1 MQESV
6 KRASKPDASR
16 YVSSSG
22 GTLVCISDV
31 DAEDRYAQG
40 PYSCLACGHIMVPA
54 LGRVRKHHFKHKA
67 GRPADCL
74 HESYLHQLAKKILF
88 EAISDAMVAGQQY
101 PLIRSRDIVCDHF
114 AEPHGITCTNQQL
127 PFPEDIASRFD
138 HIDIEKGVN
147 GFVADVLLSSIATG
161 EMMLLEIAVT
171 HQCDDAKIA
180 SGLAIVEIMIRN
192 EDHIEQLKSGLDAT
206 SGSVQ
211 YHNATPLG
219 PIRQNCTAPC
229 RASSL
234 ALLLFRNGKAWY
246 SEVPLGADEYV
257 TTDPQL
263 VTYEVVDPKIGRGDR
278 NWSTIKVSLGEFI
291 IRQAYESGQNVRS
304 CMLCQHN
311 GGRANDNDI
320 YCMAKGRNMWM
331 SSSAT
336 TCDAYFPPSTIDGA
350 RDLLK
355 L

>member
-1 MQESV
+1 M
-6 KRASKPDASR
+6 PDASR
-16 YVSSSG
+16 YAVSPRG
-22 GTLVCISDV
+22 KLVCISDV
-31 DAEDRYAQG
+31 DAEDRYAHG
-40 PYSCLACGHIMVPA
+40 PYNCLACGHVMVPA

-74 HESYLHQLAKKILF
+74 HESYLHQLAKKTLF
-88 EAISDAMVAGQQY
+88 EAISDAMVTGQQY
-101 PLIRSRDIVCDHF
+101 PLTRSRDIVCDHF
-114 AEPHGITCTNQQL
+114 AKPYGITCTNQQL
-127 PFPEDIASRFD
+127 PFTEDLASRFD
-138 HIDIEKGVN
+138 CIDIEKGVN
-147 GFVADVLLSSIATG
+147 GFVADILLSSRATG
-161 EMMLLEIAVT
+161 DTMLVEVAVT
-171 HQCDDAKIA
+171 HQCDDAKVA
-180 SGLAIVEIMIRN
+180 SGLAIVEIMIRT
-192 EDHIEQLKSGLDAT
+192 EDQIEQLKLGLDTT
-206 SGSVQ
+206 SGPVRN
-211 YHNATPLG
+211 HNATPLS

-229 RASSL
+229 GASGL

-257 TTDPQL
+257 TSDPNL

-278 NWSTIKVSLGEFI
+278 NWSAINASLGDFV
-291 IRQAYESGQNVRS
+291 IRQAYDSGRNVRS

-336 TCDAYFPPSTIDGA
+336 TCDAYFPPSTSDDA
-350 RDLLK
+350 RELLK

>member
-1 MQESV
+1 M
-6 KRASKPDASR
+6 PDASR
-16 YVSSSG
+16 YVMSSC

-31 DAEDRYAQG
+31 DAADRYAHG

-74 HESYLHQLAKKILF
+74 HETYLHQLAKKILY
-88 EAISDAMVAGQQY
+88 EAISGAMVAGQQY
-101 PLIRSRDIVCDHF
+101 PLIRSRDIVCDHY

-127 PFPEDIASRFD
+127 PFPEDLAARYD
-138 HIDIEKGVN
+138 RIDIEKGVN
-147 GFVADVLLSSIATG
+147 GFVADILLSSIATG
-161 EMMLLEIAVT
+161 ETILLEIVVT
-171 HQCDDAKIA
+171 HHCDDAKIA

-192 EDHIEQLKSGLDAT
+192 EDDIEQLKRGLDAT

-211 YHNATPLG
+211 YHNATPLS
-219 PIRQNCTAPC
+219 PIHQNCTAPC
-229 RASSL
+229 GASGL
-234 ALLLFRNGKAWY
+234 ALLLYRNGKAWY
-246 SEVPLGADEYV
+246 SEVPLGADGYI
-257 TTDPQL
+257 TSDPQL
-263 VTYEVVDPKIGRGDR
+263 ETYEVVDPKIGRGNR
-278 NWSTIKVSLGEFI
+278 NWSTIKASLGEFI
-291 IRQAYESGQNVRS
+291 IRQAYDAGKFVRS

-320 YCMAKGRNMWM
+320 YCMAKGCKMWM

-336 TCDAYFPPSTIDGA
+336 TCDAYFPPPTSDDA
-350 RDLLK
+350 RELLK